1 MENGPVEDEAVSIF
15 ETAIPRLGEKWP
27 RAGRQTDRGR
37 SRARDYPF
45 TNSMQFSGAQ
55 ATADCG
61 FSPQRVRLQ
70 RLARP

>member
-1 MENGPVEDEAVSIF
+1 MENGPVFDGAVSIF
-15 ETAIPRLGEKWP
+15 ETAIPRIGEKWP

-70 RLARP
+70 WLVRP